1 MELTIIVAIIAFLAV
16 TLLLVGLLLFAK
28 AKLTSSGEVTIDING
43 GEKVITTE
51 SGSTL
56 LATLANN
63 KVFLPSAC
71 GGGGSCGMCKC
82 QVIEGGGDILPTE
95 TGFITRKMAK
105 EHWRLGCQVK
115 VKENLKIQVPEA
127 VLGVKKWECTV
138 VSNRNISTFLKE
150 FVVKLPEGENLKFR
164 SGGYIQ
170 IDIPKYDAIK
180 FSDMDVDEAYRADWD
195 KFKMWDLV
203 TTNPEAT
210 FRAYSMANH
219 PAEGNIIMLNIRIAT
234 PPFDKATGGFMK
246 VNPGICSSYIFSR
259 KPGDKVTISGPYGE
273 FFLPDNLPDTQELI
287 FIGGGAGMAPMRSH
301 LMHLFKTEK
310 TKRPVSF
317 WYGARA
323 LKEAPYVDEFHAI
336 EKEFP
341 NFKFNLAL
349 DRPDP
354 EADAAGVK
362 YTPGFVHNVL
372 YENYLKNHQA
382 PEDCIYLMCGPPM
395 MIASVVKML
404 DDHVA
409 YIIGYED
416 GTVRPNGRITRAEVA
431 TIFFRLLTDDARQR
445 NWSSENNFSD
455 VSADKW
461 YNNAVSTL
469 CHMGVLGG
477 YSDGTFRPNA
487 PITRAEFAKIAVSF
501 AQTNGSA
508 VYSYFTDVKTTDWFA
523 PYVTTAKDSGLIEGY
538 SDGSFKPENR
548 ITRAEACAIVN
559 RVLGRKPSKSHMKI
573 SGRIDWPDCT
583 TADWFYEAIME
594 ATNSH
599 TYQMGKRVETW
610 NDKLPQRDWVALEKI
625 WSRANSR

>member
-1 MELTIIVAIIAFLAV
+1 MTTTILIAIAAFLIITLVLVA
-16 TLLLVGLLLFAK
+16 LLLYAK
-28 AKLTSSGEVTIDING
+28 AKLTTSGAVTIDINN

-56 LATLANN
+56 LSTLANN

-82 QVIEGGGDILPTE
+82 QVLEGGGDILPTE

-105 EHWRLGCQVK
+105 DHWRLGCQVK
-115 VKENLKIQVPEA
+115 VKNDLKIRVPEA

-180 FSDMDVDEAYRADWD
+180 FSDMDVDEKFRADWD
-195 KFKMWDLV
+195 KMKMWDLV
-203 TTNPEAT
+203 TTNPEPT

-234 PPFDKATGGFMK
+234 PPFDRATGSFMK

-301 LMHLFKTEK
+301 IMHLFKTEK

-323 LKEAPYVDEFHAI
+323 MKEAPYLHEFHEI
-336 EKEFP
+336 EEQFP

-354 EADAAGVK
+354 EADAAGVP

-372 YENYLKNHQA
+372 YENYLKHHQA

-404 DDHVA
+404 DSLGVSPVA
-409 YIIGYED
+409 AFLAFVLFLLGGVWVYLGIDGY
-416 GTVRPNGRITRAEVA
+416 V
-431 TIFFRLLTDDARQR
+431 
-445 NWSSENNFSD
+445 
-455 VSADKW
+455 
-461 YNNAVSTL
+461 AVSGLDPAGPANPLAKTVEIREGAWFANYGACPVLWALPALGLLGTL
-469 CHMGVLGG
+469 ASALLVRKGAAGKAIVASGVAMLGIILTPLG
-477 YSDGTFRPNA
+477 AMFPFVMPSSVMPNA
-487 PITRAEFAKIAVSF
+487 
-501 AQTNGSA
+501 
-508 VYSYFTDVKTTDWFA
+508 
-523 PYVTTAKDSGLIEGY
+523 GL
-538 SDGSFKPENR
+538 
-548 ITRAEACAIVN
+548 T
-559 RVLGRKPSKSHMKI
+559 L
-573 SGRIDWPDCT
+573 WDCT
-583 TADWFYEAIME
+583 SSQLTLEVMFFVTLILLPLVLCYTAWAYKVM
-594 ATNSH
+594 S
-599 TYQMGKRVETW
+599 GKLTAEYI
-610 NDKLPQRDWVALEKI
+610 EKNTH
-625 WSRANSR
+625 SLY